1 MNSAKSTRI
10 SIIIPA
16 YNEEKYLPTTIKS
29 IQAQTYKDLEIIVAV
44 SPKTTDKTEE
54 IARNLG
60 AKVVEGGRVGRARN
74 NGAKASSKQSKLL
87 VFIDADANLP
97 NNDFLKNAIREFET
111 RNLDIA
117 TCFVSLDGSGIAG
130 LIEKSSCLFYRYF
143 EVLAEKYRAF
153 PIGVFMIMKPEVL
166 DIRGRN
172 NCWGFDE
179 DLSFAEEVELGQR
192 IMNAGKRYGIIR
204 QTLITSDRR
213 FKNKGM
219 GKVLWKYLY
228 RGVALLFGHEFR
240 YSKKSSN
247 YFDEAL

>member
-16 YNEEKYLPTTIKS
+16 YNEEKYLPITIKS
-29 IQAQTYKDLEIIVAV
+29 IQAQTHKDWEIIVAL
-44 SPKTTDKTEE
+44 SPKTTDKTGE
-54 IARNLG
+54 IALSLG
-60 AKVVEGGRVGRARN
+60 TKIIEGGRVGIARN
-74 NGAKASSKQSKLL
+74 NGAKAASKESELL
-87 VFIDADANLP
+87 IFMDADASIP
-97 NNDFLKNAIREFET
+97 NNDFLQKVIQEFT
-111 RNLDIA
+111 DRHLDIA
-117 TCFVSLDGSGIAG
+117 TCFITLDGSGTARV
-130 LIEKSSCLFYRYF
+130 IEKLSCLIYRYF
-143 EVLAEKYRAF
+143 EILVEKYRAF
-153 PIGVFMIMKPEVL
+153 PAGTFMIMKPEAL
-166 DIRGRN
+166 AIRGQN